1 VEARDAVLKA
11 CSKCGESWP
20 LEHFRVFQRQGRPC
34 RHSHCR
40 ACQNA
45 RLREYR
51 RRHPE
56 REAARSKAYRQ
67 RNPDKVRARNI
78 AKRGGATLEDYDA
91 MFAQQGGV
99 CAICKQ
105 PPLDGKHLSVD
116 HCHATGAIRGLLCGK
131 CNSGLGMF
139 ADEPGRLIA
148 AVNYLKEIKQ

>member
-1 VEARDAVLKA
+1 MEARDELKV

-20 LEHFRVFQRQGRPC
+20 LDHFRVFQRQGRPR

-51 RRHPE
+51 RKHPE
-56 REAARSKAYRQ
+56 REAARSRRYRQ

-78 AKRGGATLEDYDA
+78 AKRGATLEDYDVILA
-91 MFAQQGGV
+91 RQGGV
-99 CAICKQ
+99 CAICKT
-105 PPLDGKHLSVD
+105 PPPEGKHLSVD
-116 HCHATGAIRGLLCGK
+116 HCHATGVVRGLLCGK

-139 ADEPGRLIA
+139 ADDPGRLIA
-148 AVNYLKEIKQ
+148 AVTYLKETKQ